1 MTGLVGSGVG
11 GLQGREDGTGKGR
24 RVWPSGEPGRRRN
37 SPAFWKD
44 REAQWAGEVFGYR
57 SLLAR
62 REPPPGAGSAKPSS
76 MKKLRVF
83 LQLYPVWGSGEKKQN
98 GTGTSRPQR

>member
-1 MTGLVGSGVG
+1 MPGLVGSGVG
-11 GLQGREDGTGKGR
+11 GQQGREDGTGKGR
-24 RVWPSGEPGRRRN
+24 WVWPSGEPGRRN

-62 REPPPGAGSAKPSS
+62 REPPPGAGSAKPS
-76 MKKLRVF
+76 R
-83 LQLYPVWGSGEKKQN
+83 YE
-98 GTGTSRPQR
+98 